1 MVDSLIISIDT
12 TNGKDNTV
20 LIVGRKRPTQE
31 MEIVNAF
38 QGEEALKLYSQ
49 LTVKMEGRCIEWNTY
64 IRKLISQSIVLCVR
78 KQIHMRRKTH
88 VTNV

>member
-20 LIVGRKRPTQE
+20 LIVGRKPVGQQV
-31 MEIVNAF
+31 EIVNAF

-49 LTVKMEGRCIEWNTY
+49 LTVKNRGVA
-64 IRKLISQSIVLCVR
+64 S
-78 KQIHMRRKTH
+78 
-88 VTNV
+88 

>member
-31 MEIVNAF
+31 MEIINAF
-38 QGEEALKLYSQ
+38 QGEEALKLYSR
-49 LTVKMEGRCIEWNTY
+49 LSTVKKGNM
-64 IRKLISQSIVLCVR
+64 S
-78 KQIHMRRKTH
+78 
-88 VTNV
+88 

>member
-20 LIVGRKRPTQE
+20 LIVGRKKPAQE

-49 LTVKMEGRCIEWNTY
+49 LTVKNGGVV
-64 IRKLISQSIVLCVR
+64 S
-78 KQIHMRRKTH
+78 
-88 VTNV
+88 

>member
-12 TNGKDNTV
+12 SNGKDNTV
-20 LIVGRKRPTQE
+20 LIVGRKKPAQE

-49 LTVKMEGRCIEWNTY
+49 LTVKNGG
-64 IRKLISQSIVLCVR
+64 V
-78 KQIHMRRKTH
+78 
-88 VTNV
+88 

>member
-20 LIVGRKRPTQE
+20 LIVGRKTVGQQVK
-31 MEIVNAF
+31 IVNAF

-49 LTVKMEGRCIEWNTY
+49 LTVRNGGVK
-64 IRKLISQSIVLCVR
+64 S
-78 KQIHMRRKTH
+78 
-88 VTNV
+88 

>member
-20 LIVGRKRPTQE
+20 LIVGRKKPTQE
-31 MEIVNAF
+31 MEIINAF

-49 LTVKMEGRCIEWNTY
+49 LTVRNGG
-64 IRKLISQSIVLCVR
+64 V
-78 KQIHMRRKTH
+78 
-88 VTNV
+88 

>member
-20 LIVGRKRPTQE
+20 LIVGRKTVGQQVV
-31 MEIVNAF
+31 IVNAF

-49 LTVKMEGRCIEWNTY
+49 LTVKNRGV
-64 IRKLISQSIVLCVR
+64 VL
-78 KQIHMRRKTH
+78 
-88 VTNV
+88 

>member
-20 LIVGRKRPTQE
+20 LIVGRKTVGQQV
-31 MEIVNAF
+31 EIINAF

-49 LTVKMEGRCIEWNTY
+49 LTVNKGGAT
-64 IRKLISQSIVLCVR
+64 S
-78 KQIHMRRKTH
+78 
-88 VTNV
+88 

>member
-38 QGEEALKLYSQ
+38 QGEEALKLYSK
-49 LTVKMEGRCIEWNTY
+49 LTVKNGG
-64 IRKLISQSIVLCVR
+64 
-78 KQIHMRRKTH
+78 
-88 VTNV
+88 VTS

>member
-20 LIVGRKRPTQE
+20 LQQV
-31 MEIVNAF
+31 EIVNAF

-49 LTVKMEGRCIEWNTY
+49 LTVKNRGVV
-64 IRKLISQSIVLCVR
+64 S
-78 KQIHMRRKTH
+78 
-88 VTNV
+88 

>member
-20 LIVGRKRPTQE
+20 LIVRRKTVGQQV
-31 MEIVNAF
+31 EIVNAF

-49 LTVKMEGRCIEWNTY
+49 LTVKNRGVV
-64 IRKLISQSIVLCVR
+64 S
-78 KQIHMRRKTH
+78 
-88 VTNV
+88 

>member
-20 LIVGRKRPTQE
+20 LIIGRKTVGQQV
-31 MEIVNAF
+31 EIVNAF

-49 LTVKMEGRCIEWNTY
+49 LTVKNGG
-64 IRKLISQSIVLCVR
+64 V
-78 KQIHMRRKTH
+78 
-88 VTNV
+88 

>member
-38 QGEEALKLYSQ
+38 QGEEALKLFSQ
-49 LTVKMEGRCIEWNTY
+49 LSVINGG
-64 IRKLISQSIVLCVR
+64 V
-78 KQIHMRRKTH
+78 
-88 VTNV
+88 

>member
-20 LIVGRKRPTQE
+20 LIVGRKTVGQQV
-31 MEIVNAF
+31 EIVNTF

-49 LTVKMEGRCIEWNTY
+49 LTVKNRGVA
-64 IRKLISQSIVLCVR
+64 S
-78 KQIHMRRKTH
+78 
-88 VTNV
+88 

>member
-12 TNGKDNTV
+12 SNGKDDTV
-20 LIVGRKRPTQE
+20 LIVGRKKPAQE

-49 LTVKMEGRCIEWNTY
+49 LTVKNGGV
-64 IRKLISQSIVLCVR
+64 KS
-78 KQIHMRRKTH
+78 
-88 VTNV
+88 

>member
-20 LIVGRKRPTQE
+20 LIVGRKTVGQQV
-31 MEIVNAF
+31 EIVNAF

-49 LTVKMEGRCIEWNTY
+49 LTVKNGGA
-64 IRKLISQSIVLCVR
+64 
-78 KQIHMRRKTH
+78 
-88 VTNV
+88 

>member
-20 LIVGRKRPTQE
+20 LIVGRKTVGQPV
-31 MEIVNAF
+31 EIVNAF

-49 LTVKMEGRCIEWNTY
+49 LTVKNRGVA
-64 IRKLISQSIVLCVR
+64 S
-78 KQIHMRRKTH
+78 
-88 VTNV
+88 

>member
-12 TNGKDNTV
+12 TNGKDNIV

-49 LTVKMEGRCIEWNTY
+49 LTVKNGG
-64 IRKLISQSIVLCVR
+64 V
-78 KQIHMRRKTH
+78 
-88 VTNV
+88 